1 MLKIDKNWISNF
13 LSTRYAN
20 QDDGGESMNE
30 NKNSEIY
37 DEIRLV
43 EVLRAALLLVLL
55 FGIELG
61 AVLFLV

>member
-1 MLKIDKNWISNF
+1 
-13 LSTRYAN
+13 
-20 QDDGGESMNE
+20 MNE